1 MEQESDSLSMKSLGS
16 ISVLE
21 SEKLGE
27 HYMQRLQE
35 SDGDITR
42 TVDLFFRDHWP
53 KKNLCDDES
62 RNLKAF
68 LTYVGYRNRLMTRMS
83 KIGTGVKITLSLFLG
98 YFDIITDFLVC
109 RAYYLSNDT
118 TTAYSTASFAIL
130 ALCMQ
135 AVLTFY
141 QYAKKGWRE
150 RLTRSLLALVGLGPA
165 MEGYKLWNGK
175 EDPDVVLAGPVIY
188 ASMKAI
194 EVGIE
199 AIPEG
204 ILQVIGLLRANRDDI
219 QFIQLLGLAVSVVS
233 GAFILTDGNFGLIS
247 SKRNENIGDR
257 YYCWISRVKS
267 ERYLQMI
274 GMFLFNLCYFP
285 QFCYSMSLFA
295 KAYGSGSFGLLIGT
309 EFFFVCVYMAYK
321 RELFGFSMIAHPSKL
336 DYSLPFVGW
345 TFYYLLTSA
354 VPLLIAG
361 APMELGPELF
371 AGILVW
377 RLAISGPVVYLSL
390 IKLGSD
396 HYLSQSTGM
405 GIYAATAVGACLGLL
420 IFMMNCDKNFEKALF
435 WRPKSGKQHVLD
447 SCQSKTIRKTFC
459 KTKDD
464 EIWLLWVES
473 VHPAYLPFDFITK
486 WICEDLVDKYT
497 GLNNLEERPEW
508 MIGDKEALFL
518 KRIVTIYTWYGNE
531 ADLRAVNEAIFKL
544 TGRSGDDMK
553 PKPGIKSL
561 MTFIKPDEGSTDKVA
576 TPKGI
581 KSRIMVRT
589 PVRIEPSPEPSPD
602 PEIDV

>member
-1 MEQESDSLSMKSLGS
+1 MGTESDSLPSMKSLGS

-68 LTYVGYRNRLMTRMS
+68 LTYVGYRNRLMTKMS
-83 KIGTGVKITLSLFLG
+83 KIGTGVKIALSLFLG
-98 YFDIITDFLVC
+98 
-109 RAYYLSNDT
+109 
-118 TTAYSTASFAIL
+118 
-130 ALCMQ
+130 
-135 AVLTFY
+135 
-141 QYAKKGWRE
+141 
-150 RLTRSLLALVGLGPA
+150 
-165 MEGYKLWNGK
+165 
-175 EDPDVVLAGPVIY
+175 
-188 ASMKAI
+188 
-194 EVGIE
+194 
-199 AIPEG
+199 
-204 ILQVIGLLRANRDDI
+204 
-219 QFIQLLGLAVSVVS
+219 
-233 GAFILTDGNFGLIS
+233 
-247 SKRNENIGDR
+247 
-257 YYCWISRVKS
+257 
-267 ERYLQMI
+267 
-274 GMFLFNLCYFP
+274 
-285 QFCYSMSLFA
+285 
-295 KAYGSGSFGLLIGT
+295 
-309 EFFFVCVYMAYK
+309 
-321 RELFGFSMIAHPSKL
+321 
-336 DYSLPFVGW
+336 
-345 TFYYLLTSA
+345 
-354 VPLLIAG
+354 
-361 APMELGPELF
+361 
-371 AGILVW
+371 
-377 RLAISGPVVYLSL
+377 
-390 IKLGSD
+390 
-396 HYLSQSTGM
+396 QSTGM

-420 IFMMNCDKNFEKALF
+420 IFMMNCDENFEKALF
-435 WRPKSGKQHVLD
+435 WRPKSGTQHVLD

-497 GLNNLEERPEW
+497 GMNNLEERPEW

-544 TGRSGDDMK
+544 TGKSGDDMK
-553 PKPGIKSL
+553 PKPGIKGM
-561 MTFIKPDEGSTDKVA
+561 MTFIKPDEGSTEKVA

-581 KSRIMVRT
+581 KSRIMART
-589 PVRIEPSPEPSPD
+589 PVRIEPEPEPEPE